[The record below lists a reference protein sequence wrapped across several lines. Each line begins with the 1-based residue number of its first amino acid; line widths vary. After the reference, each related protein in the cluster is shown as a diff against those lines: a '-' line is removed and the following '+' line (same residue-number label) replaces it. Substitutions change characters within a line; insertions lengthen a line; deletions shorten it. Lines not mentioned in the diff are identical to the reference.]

1 MCRSKSTVTLRALIP
16 YLIIYR
22 ALGLLPMKFTKK
34 SNSKLFNFQQFR
46 ELSWW
51 RSLNFTRIYSG
62 CVVLLATAFLFDN
75 LPSLESQNSSDI
87 VGRLLEIADRSSI
100 CLNVFITSVIC
111 FCYLGKRLSILVT
124 KMIECEQQLATI
136 DCYLQDRLAVYCWI
150 VLAIG
155 GAATV
160 LNELAVNLKYICY
173 PSNSTVNVEDHSI
186 PLVIFR
192 WTMTPF
198 AAGFMPFVDFSVIHL
213 SLIFAAYQEQ
223 LRRKIE
229 RWALLEL
236 EAKES
241 LRLAYWKVQAL
252 ISEADDIFSPII
264 LIGSLSIVAH
274 LTLQINI
281 LTGSRVES
289 TLFLEQDKRH
299 VLTATA
305 ITTVYQIVRFV
316 ASSLFAEM
324 IHREKF
330 KSQRSLYEQ
339 SGKVFWVNDLE
350 LLMTKRFVHQLTLP
364 SGFTGCGFFTLGK
377 SYLIAMCGTI
387 LTYEIV
393 LMDMAKTEYRA
404 SLDAQ

>member
-34 SNSKLFNFQQFR
+34 SNSKLFNFQQFC

-241 LRLAYWKVQAL
+241 LRLTYWKVQAL

-289 TLFLEQDKRH
+289 TSGFNPF
-299 VLTATA
+299 
-305 ITTVYQIVRFV
+305 IVRFV